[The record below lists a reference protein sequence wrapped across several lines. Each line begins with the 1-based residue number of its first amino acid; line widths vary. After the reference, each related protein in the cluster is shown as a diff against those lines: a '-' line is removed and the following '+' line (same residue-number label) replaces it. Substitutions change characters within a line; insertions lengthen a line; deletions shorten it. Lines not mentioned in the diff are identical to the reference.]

1 MNMKSIISYL
11 LVLLVI
17 FNVVNAHFQ
26 LQAPK
31 PRGFEDAKE
40 PTAPCGGFDSVG
52 NITDFPISQGQATC
66 YFEDGDG
73 TLTFYYAPT
82 QNSTFIQI
90 ISVNLTRA
98 NATIGSQG
106 VLQAVFALTPASG
119 NGSWY
124 QCADIKVTG
133 DTKTNS
139 AANVSPHISAITLF
153 IGFIFV
159 FYFL

>member
-1 MNMKSIISYL
+1 PSS
-11 LVLLVI
+11 
-17 FNVVNAHFQ
+17 
-26 LQAPK
+26 
-31 PRGFEDAKE
+31 RGFVDENE
-40 PTAPCGGFDSVG
+40 PIAPCGGFDSVG
-52 NITDFPISQGQATC
+52 TITDFPISQGKATC
-66 YFEDGDG
+66 FFEDGDG

-82 QNSTFIQI
+82 QNSTFIQVSDNQTYSALANAQKF

-106 VLQAVFALTPASG
+106 VLQAVFALAPASG

-133 DTKTNS
+133 DTKTSS
-139 AANVSPHISAITLF
+139 AVNVSPHIGAITLF
-153 IGFIFV
+153 VGFIFV